1 MLQQK
6 TCSVFGEFTGSNKNT
21 GNWHSS
27 REQAGLV
34 FIFNAVTLTNVLCTQ
49 IMIAHFMQI
58 QHDVLLRL
66 YTVYWPTR
74 DTQLSSPKFTLSLW
88 WEHSKILS
96 SSFYYLFSHN
106 SCLFSKGLSAS
117 FEWVIKAKDII
128 VLSCIKILK
137 SVPPLNVQS
146 ITNQNENTKKKII
159 KNYSFNKYWIQF
171 QLLFIRVI
179 TYLTLVI

>member
-1 MLQQK
+1 MMFCYVY
-6 TCSVFGEFTGSNKNT
+6 T
-21 GNWHSS
+21 
-27 REQAGLV
+27 
-34 FIFNAVTLTNVLCTQ
+34 
-49 IMIAHFMQI
+49 
-58 QHDVLLRL
+58 L
-66 YTVYWPTR
+66 YT
-74 DTQLSSPKFTLSLW
+74 DQLGILNSHLQNLLFLCDENIPKFSLLAFTTFF
-88 WEHSKILS
+88 HTTA
-96 SSFYYLFSHN
+96 
-106 SCLFSKGLSAS
+106 CLFSKGLSAS